1 MKKISLFILVI
12 ILVFISV
19 FFLYLKHNTK
29 GNQKNILLSPIP
41 DFLTIFQNYQV
52 TTTNLWLPTLDE
64 KQKSS
69 IEEPELT
76 AKSVLVYDLT
86 DKIVLFEKNP
96 KQKLPMASLTKIM
109 TAIIALENP
118 KKDDKYKVFKE
129 CIVGES
135 MMGLDEKEVLTL
147 EELLYGLILRSGN
160 DAAEVLAANY
170 EGGRTAFIKAM
181 NDKAKALGLKDTN
194 FTNPSGLEGD
204 GNQYTTV
211 YDLLIITNYALK
223 NFPTFTKVCSTF
235 TVTLDKN
242 LRHKEY
248 VLENETNLLT
258 TYPGVKGVK
267 IGYTN
272 EAGLCLITY
281 LDYEEHK
288 IIAIILN
295 SENRRSEMKELLD
308 YSLKTLGVEPPKHD

>member
-1 MKKISLFILVI
+1 MKKISFFILI
-12 ILVFISV
+12 IIFVFISV
-19 FFLYLKHNTK
+19 FFLYLKYNIKSSK
-29 GNQKNILLSPIP
+29 GITLLSPIP

-52 TTTNLWLPTLDE
+52 TTINPWLPTLDE
-64 KQKSS
+64 KQNTS
-69 IEEPELT
+69 IKEPELT

-96 KQKLPMASLTKIM
+96 KEKLPMASLTKIM

-118 KKDDKYKVFKE
+118 KKDDNYLVKKE

-135 MMGLDEKEVLTL
+135 MMGLNEGEVLTL
-147 EELLYGLILRSGN
+147 EELLYGLVLRSGN
-160 DAAEVLAANY
+160 DAAEVLATNY
-170 EGGRTAFIKAM
+170 EGGRAAFIKAM

-204 GNQYTTV
+204 GNQYTTA
-211 YDLLIITNYALK
+211 YDLLVITNYALK
-223 NFPTFTKVCSTF
+223 NFPTFSKVCSTVEF
-235 TVTLDKN
+235 KIDKTLK
-242 LRHKEY
+242 HKEY
-248 VLENETNLLT
+248 ILENETNLLT

-267 IGYTN
+267 IGYTD

-281 LDYEEHK
+281 LDYKGHK
-288 IIAIILN
+288 IIAILLN

-308 YSLKTLGVEPPKHD
+308 YSLKTLGIEPPEHD

>member
-1 MKKISLFILVI
+1 MKKIIVFILVI
-12 ILVFISV
+12 ILIFISV
-19 FFLYLKHNTK
+19 FFLYLKHNFK
-29 GNQKNILLSPIP
+29 NNQNIMPLSPIP

-52 TTTNLWLPTLDE
+52 TTTNLWLPTLNE
-64 KQKSS
+64 KQNSNIK
-69 IEEPELT
+69 EPELT
-76 AKSVLVYDLT
+76 AKAALVYDLT
-86 DKIVLFEKNP
+86 DKKILFEKNP
-96 KQKLPMASLTKIM
+96 KQKLPMASLTKVM

-118 KKDDKYKVFKE
+118 KKDDKYQVYKN

-135 MMGLDEKEVLTL
+135 MMGLDEGEVLTL
-147 EELLYGLILRSGN
+147 EELLYGLILHSGN
-160 DAAEVLAANY
+160 DAAEVLAFNY
-170 EGGRTAFIKAM
+170 KDGREAFIKAM

-204 GNQYTTV
+204 GNQYTTA
-211 YDLLIITNYALK
+211 YDLLVITNYALK
-223 NFPTFTKVCSTF
+223 NFPTFGKVCSTA
-235 TVTLDKN
+235 TITLDKN